1 VRFLVKQI
9 MDADT
14 ATERPAVAV
23 GGGGGRRWWVAL
35 AVIVLVGAGVVAAGV
50 AGLFNGAAPGTGGG
64 GADKTAT
71 ALVTRRTLVSQA
83 EVNGTL
89 EDAGSYGV
97 VNQASGTLTRLP
109 RVGKVVRQ
117 GQVLYQVDGLP
128 VVLLYGDVPA
138 WRTLSKGMTG
148 RDVRELNAGLARLGY
163 ASSTALGP
171 RAGWDYFSS
180 ETAYALEQFQ
190 ENLGI
195 THPAGKLTLG
205 QAVFLPSA
213 VKITAW
219 ATSVA
224 PGTAAAPGTALMTA
238 TSDSP
243 VVSIA
248 LDSADESEVKTSD
261 TVSVTLP
268 SGTITPGVVT
278 SVGTVATTNATTGAT
293 TITVLVALKHP
304 ARARHLSSAPVT
316 VSIVTGTVRNALV
329 VPVTALLA
337 QPAKGQAGGRY
348 AVEVTGAGSHH
359 LVPVSV
365 GMIDNATGLVQVT
378 SSRLTVGQRVVVP
391 AL

>member
-1 VRFLVKQI
+1 MNAGTTTKP
-9 MDADT
+9 
-14 ATERPAVAV
+14 PAVAV
-23 GGGGGRRWWVAL
+23 SGGGGRPDRRRWRLVL
-35 AVIVLVGAGVVAAGV
+35 VVIVVVAAAAAAIAV
-50 AGLFNGAAPGTGGG
+50 AGVLKRTAAPGAGGG
-64 GADKTAT
+64 GAFKTST
-71 ALVTRRTLVSQA
+71 AVVARRTLVSQTQ
-83 EVNGTL
+83 VNATL
-89 EDAGSYGV
+89 EDAGAYSV

-109 RVGKVVRQ
+109 AVGKVVRQ
-117 GQVLYQVDGLP
+117 GQALYQVDGLP
-128 VVLLYGDVPA
+128 VVLLYGNVPA
-138 WRTLSKGMTG
+138 WRTLSAGMTG
-148 RDVRELNAGLARLGY
+148 RDVRELNAALVRLGY
-163 ASSTALGP
+163 ASAAALGP

-190 ENLGI
+190 EHLGI
-195 THPAGKLTLG
+195 TSPTGKLNLG

-219 ATSVA
+219 ATAVA
-224 PGTAAAPGTALMTA
+224 PGVAATAGAALMTA

-243 VVSIA
+243 VVTIA
-248 LDSADESEVKTSD
+248 LDTSQQAEVKAGD

-293 TITVLVALKHP
+293 TITVLVALKHRAV
-304 ARARHLSSAPVT
+304 ARKLSSAPVT
-316 VSIVTGTVRNALV
+316 VSITTGRVRNALV

-337 QPAKGQAGGRY
+337 QPAKGRGGRWG
-348 AVEVTGAGSHH
+348 VRGRGGRRGGHH

-365 GMIDNATGLVQVT
+365 GMIDNAAGLVQVT

>member
-1 VRFLVKQI
+1 MNTR
-9 MDADT
+9 T

-23 GGGGGRRWWVAL
+23 GDGGGRRGGRRWPAVL
-35 AVIVLVGAGVVAAGV
+35 VVIVVVAAAAAAFAV
-50 AGLFNGAAPGTGGG
+50 AGVWKRAAAPRAGGTGGLRTS
-64 GADKTAT
+64 TAI
-71 ALVTRRTLVSQA
+71 VTRRTLVSQTQVSA
-83 EVNGTL
+83 TL
-89 EDAGSYGV
+89 EDAGSYSV
-97 VNQASGTLTRLP
+97 VNQASGTLTRLSA
-109 RVGKVVRQ
+109 VGKVVRQ
-117 GQVLYQVDGLP
+117 GQALYQVNGLP
-128 VVLLYGDVPA
+128 VVLLYGNVPA
-138 WRTLSKGMTG
+138 WRTLSAGMTG
-148 RDVRELNAGLARLGY
+148 RDVRELNAGLVRLGY
-163 ASSTALGP
+163 ATAAALGP
-171 RAGWDYFSS
+171 RAGWYYFSS

-195 THPAGKLTLG
+195 TRPSGKLTLG

-224 PGTAAAPGTALMTA
+224 PGTAATPGTALMTA

-248 LDSADESEVKTSD
+248 LDSADESEVKVGD
-261 TVSVTLP
+261 KVSITLP
-268 SGTITPGVVT
+268 TGSTTAGLVT
-278 SVGTVATTNATTGAT
+278 SIGTVATTNATTGAT

-337 QPAKGQAGGRY
+337 QPAKGQAGGGY

-359 LVPVSV
+359 LVQVSV

-378 SSRLTVGQRVVVP
+378 SSKLTAGQRVVVP